1 MINNSCNIIKNIY
14 NIKLCKTL
22 FINKIV
28 IYIIISEIYQK
39 N

>member
-1 MINNSCNIIKNIY
+1 MINNSCNIINNIY
-14 NIKLCKTL
+14 NIKLCKKL

-28 IYIIISEIYQK
+28 IYIIILEIYQK